1 MLNLFLSVFKRLHAK
16 NVAGYS
22 PLDCSGQA
30 LPSKNPGICLACC
43 FTVLDHTVQD
53 LVSWSVLQIGIAF
66 ISVVLL
72 ALIPSVLPNI
82 RINLRAVLRNDA
94 FAIVKT
100 LCSVIFFLYGDFMK
114 KYGDWF
120 LCLSS
125 VSFYLYLLSNLEP
138 GAQIENVEEA
148 HEQEVQVEI
157 PEAEPVDIHVQLV
170 MVQIDGDGV
179 AEDNQPNHGG
189 AEDNQGAEPG
199 TERNESKWCY
209 ILTLFM
215 YPKEARIDKLKSLSR
230 IDCVG
235 LSFSSLSSA
244 SLHRPKTKKKI
255 DSMASELAEKAKEAF
270 LEDDF
275 DVAVDLYSRAIDLD
289 PNCAAFFADRAQA
302 NIKILNFTE
311 AVADANKAIELEPTL
326 SKAYLRKGTACMKL
340 EEYSTAKAALQK
352 GASVAPNE
360 SKFNKLIDECNLHIA
375 EEEKDLAQQMLP
387 TLPSSSTT
395 PPLATAAP
403 AKPMFRH
410 EFYQKPEE
418 VVVTVFAKGIPKQ
431 NVNVEFGDQIL
442 SVVIDV
448 AGEEA
453 YHFQPRL
460 FGKIIPDKCRY
471 EVLSTKVEI
480 RLAKAEIITWA
491 SLEYVKGQALLP
503 KPNVASEE
511 EKDLAQQMLP
521 TLPSS
526 STTPPLATA
535 APAKPMFRH
544 EFYQKPEEV
553 VVTVFAK
560 GIPKQN
566 VNVEF
571 GDQILSVVI
580 DVAGEE
586 AYHFQPRLFGKIIP
600 DKCRYEVLS
609 TKVEIRLAKAEII
622 TWASLEYVKG
632 QALLPK
638 PNVASAVSQRP
649 VYPSSKPAKDWDK
662 LEAEVKKQEKD
673 EKLDGDAAMNKF
685 FSDIYQS
692 ADEDMR
698 RAMNKSFAESN
709 GTVLSTNWKEVG
721 TKKVESTPPDGMELK
736 KWEY

>member
-1 MLNLFLSVFKRLHAK
+1 
-16 NVAGYS
+16 
-22 PLDCSGQA
+22 
-30 LPSKNPGICLACC
+30 
-43 FTVLDHTVQD
+43 
-53 LVSWSVLQIGIAF
+53 
-66 ISVVLL
+66 
-72 ALIPSVLPNI
+72 
-82 RINLRAVLRNDA
+82 
-94 FAIVKT
+94 
-100 LCSVIFFLYGDFMK
+100 
-114 KYGDWF
+114 
-120 LCLSS
+120 
-125 VSFYLYLLSNLEP
+125 
-138 GAQIENVEEA
+138 
-148 HEQEVQVEI
+148 
-157 PEAEPVDIHVQLV
+157 
-170 MVQIDGDGV
+170 
-179 AEDNQPNHGG
+179 
-189 AEDNQGAEPG
+189 
-199 TERNESKWCY
+199 
-209 ILTLFM
+209 
-215 YPKEARIDKLKSLSR
+215 
-230 IDCVG
+230 
-235 LSFSSLSSA
+235 
-244 SLHRPKTKKKI
+244 
-255 DSMASELAEKAKEAF
+255 MASELAEKAKEAF

-375 EEEKDLAQQMLP
+375 EEEKDLVQQM
-387 TLPSSSTT
+387 PSSSTT
-395 PPLATAAP
+395 PPLATAADSPPVPSPAAP

-418 VVVTVFAKGIPKQ
+418 VVVTVFAKRIPKQ

-448 AGEEA
+448 NGEEA

-460 FGKIIPDKCRY
+460 FGKIIP
-471 EVLSTKVEI
+471 E
-480 RLAKAEIITWA
+480 
-491 SLEYVKGQALLP
+491 
-503 KPNVASEE
+503 
-511 EKDLAQQMLP
+511 
-521 TLPSS
+521 
-526 STTPPLATA
+526 
-535 APAKPMFRH
+535 
-544 EFYQKPEEV
+544 
-553 VVTVFAK
+553 
-560 GIPKQN
+560 
-566 VNVEF
+566 
-571 GDQILSVVI
+571 
-580 DVAGEE
+580 
-586 AYHFQPRLFGKIIP
+586 
-600 DKCRYEVLS
+600 KCRYEVLS

>member
-1 MLNLFLSVFKRLHAK
+1 MFFVRLAQGRTLGSLAYLPNAK
-16 NVAGYS
+16 LG
-22 PLDCSGQA
+22 
-30 LPSKNPGICLACC
+30 
-43 FTVLDHTVQD
+43 
-53 LVSWSVLQIGIAF
+53 SVLQVGMKNVCIDLGFEDQPDTVTFFEEDRRRLHRLRCSVKDYAWGKIGSDSLVYRVYAVNSDGQIDSTRPYAELWMGTHESGPSYLEDDADGVTLRSWIAENPEALGDRVLDKWGCDLSF
-66 ISVVLL
+66 LFKSLERQLCSNEVMVRHELGQRISQT
-72 ALIPSVLPNI
+72 AMSD
-82 RINLRAVLRNDA
+82 VLRE
-94 FAIVKT
+94 T
-100 LCSVIFFLYGDFMK
+100 
-114 KYGDWF
+114 
-120 LCLSS
+120 
-125 VSFYLYLLSNLEP
+125 
-138 GAQIENVEEA
+138 EN
-148 HEQEVQVEI
+148 
-157 PEAEPVDIHVQLV
+157 
-170 MVQIDGDGV
+170 
-179 AEDNQPNHGG
+179 
-189 AEDNQGAEPG
+189 
-199 TERNESKWCY
+199 
-209 ILTLFM
+209 
-215 YPKEARIDKLKSLSR
+215 
-230 IDCVG
+230 
-235 LSFSSLSSA
+235 
-244 SLHRPKTKKKI
+244 KKKI

-375 EEEKDLAQQMLP
+375 EEEKDLAQQMPP

-460 FGKIIPDKCRY
+460 FGK
-471 EVLSTKVEI
+471 VNSLS
-480 RLAKAEIITWA
+480 
-491 SLEYVKGQALLP
+491 
-503 KPNVASEE
+503 
-511 EKDLAQQMLP
+511 
-521 TLPSS
+521 
-526 STTPPLATA
+526 
-535 APAKPMFRH
+535 
-544 EFYQKPEEV
+544 
-553 VVTVFAK
+553 
-560 GIPKQN
+560 
-566 VNVEF
+566 
-571 GDQILSVVI
+571 DQ
-580 DVAGEE
+580 
-586 AYHFQPRLFGKIIP
+586 
-600 DKCRYEVLS
+600 
-609 TKVEIRLAKAEII
+609 
-622 TWASLEYVKG
+622 
-632 QALLPK
+632 
-638 PNVASAVSQRP
+638 P